1 MLTTY
6 RELKTEFMCGTVSP
20 VNQNHSVYRV
30 NPNLIFCLGST
41 SEITAGCHL
50 EGGEGGSLFLKTDI
64 FKEQV
69 PKLSIG
75 EKYGVRALCGLFGT
89 AL

>member
-1 MLTTY
+1 MLTIC
-6 RELKTEFMCGTVSP
+6 RELKTEFMFGTVSP
-20 VNQNHSVYRV
+20 VSQNHSVYRV
-30 NPNLIFCLGST
+30 NPNLGST
-41 SEITAGCHL
+41 SVITAGCHL
-50 EGGEGGSLFLKTDI
+50 GEGEGDSLFLKTDI

-75 EKYGVRALCGLFGT
+75 EKFSVQALCGLFGT